1 RAMTLIGLA
10 ARNALRNRFRT
21 SLTVL
26 GVAVAVIAF
35 VLLRTVITA
44 WNVAAD
50 YSAQDRIATRHKQ
63 SFVITLPL
71 RYVDSIREVKGVKDA
86 TWMNWFG
93 GKDPK
98 TPDQFF
104 ANFAVDAKS
113 FLTVYDEVK
122 LPKDQEQKWLEDRQG
137 AIFGSS
143 LAKSLGLKVGDRYT
157 LSGTIF
163 PGDWVFNVDGIY
175 TSSRKSFDQS
185 SMIFHWQLINET
197 LQGKLKDQVGWV
209 ATRVDGPGEGPAVSA
224 AIDKLFDQYDT
235 QTLTMSERAMNLS
248 FLGMFSAVLKA
259 IDVVSAIILLILTM
273 ILANTIAMGVRE
285 RTSEYGALRA
295 LGFMPGHIRLF
306 IIGESITVGLIAGV
320 VGVALAWPLVNNV
333 MSAVIEENMGGMF
346 PYFRIEPTTV
356 VTALLLSLLL
366 GALSGVVPAVQA
378 GRLSVVNALR
388 RVE

>member
-1 RAMTLIGLA
+1 MTLIGLA
-10 ARNALRNRFRT
+10 ARNVLRNRFRT
-21 SLTVL
+21 GLTVL

-35 VLLRTVITA
+35 VLLRTVITS
-44 WNVAAD
+44 WNIAAE

-71 RYVDSIREVKGVKDA
+71 RYVDNIREVKGVKDA

-98 TPDQFF
+98 TPDEFF
-104 ANFAVDAKS
+104 ANFAADAKS
-113 FLTVYDEVK
+113 FLTVFDEVQ
-122 LPKDQEQKWLEDRQG
+122 LPEDQKAKWLEDRQG

-143 LAKSLGLKVGDRYT
+143 LAKKLGLKVGDRYT

-175 TSSRKSFDQS
+175 TSTRKSFDQS
-185 SMIFHWQLINET
+185 SMIFHWQLVNET
-197 LQGKLKDQVGWV
+197 LQGKQRDQVGWV
-209 ATRVDGPGEGPAVSA
+209 ATRVDGAGQGAEVSA
-224 AIDKLFDQYDT
+224 QIDKIFDQYDA

-259 IDVVSAIILLILTM
+259 IDVVSIIILLILTM

-285 RTSEYGALRA
+285 RTTEYGALRA
-295 LGFMPGHIRLF
+295 LGFTPGHIRYF
-306 IIGESITVGLIAGV
+306 IIGESITVGLIAGLIG
-320 VGVALAWPLVNNV
+320 VGVAWPLVNNG
-333 MSAVIEENMGGMF
+333 MAAVIEENMGAMF
-346 PYFRIEPTTV
+346 PYFRIEPTTIV
-356 VTALLLSLLL
+356 VALGLALAL
-366 GALSGVVPAVQA
+366 GALSGLVPAIQA

>member
-1 RAMTLIGLA
+1 MTLFGLA

-21 SLTVL
+21 GLTVL

-35 VLLRTVITA
+35 VLLRTVITS
-44 WNVAAD
+44 WNIAAE

-71 RYVDSIREVKGVKDA
+71 RYVENIREVKGIKDA

-98 TPDQFF
+98 TPDEFF
-104 ANFAVDAKS
+104 ANFAADAKS
-113 FLTVYDEVK
+113 FLTVFDEVQ
-122 LPKDQEQKWLEDRQG
+122 LPEEQKQKWLEDRQG

-143 LAKSLGLKVGDRYT
+143 LANKLGLKVGDRYT

-175 TSSRKSFDQS
+175 TSNRKSFDQS
-185 SMIFHWQLINET
+185 SMIFHWQLVNET
-197 LQGKLKDQVGWV
+197 LQGRLRDQVGWV
-209 ATRVDGPGEGPAVSA
+209 ASRVDGPGMGADVSA
-224 AIDKLFDQYDT
+224 QIDKIFDQYDT
-235 QTLTMSERAMNLS
+235 QTITMSERAMNLS

-259 IDVVSAIILLILTM
+259 IDVVSIIILLILTM

-295 LGFMPGHIRLF
+295 LGFTPGHIRYF
-306 IIGESITVGLIAGV
+306 IIGESITVGLIAGLI
-320 VGVALAWPLVNNV
+320 GVAIAWPLVNNG
-333 MSAVIEENMGGMF
+333 MAAVIEENMGAMF
-346 PYFRIEPTTV
+346 PYFRIEPTTIAI
-356 VTALLLSLLL
+356 ALLLALAL
-366 GALSGVVPAVQA
+366 GALSGLVPAIQA